1 MQKDQGYYI
10 GLLSAYIDDRL
21 APAQV
26 EELFAF
32 IQLEPMTYR
41 TLLDEPSIKRQLT
54 DKHFLIPE
62 ATSHRMLERLLK
74 ATAPPVR
81 KLRPI
86 WYAAA
91 ATIAAVISLFLL
103 TRSHRQQPVESPAIA
118 KIIIPPGTNKATL
131 TLAEGKTI
139 LLDRTTN
146 GQLAIQGSTT
156 ITKNT
161 EGLISYNVNGT
172 AAALQNTLTT
182 PRGGQYQLILP
193 DGTKVWVNAASSITY
208 PTAFQSKER
217 RVSIKGEAFFEIAQ
231 NKSQPFIVEVQQ
243 GPQIQVLGTQFNINA
258 YTDEPSIR
266 TTLISGAV
274 KVQYNSSSLVLK
286 PAQQAKAEDHR
297 LTLNPQP
304 NIDETLAWK
313 NGSFL
318 FHRAPLDIVMRQLAR
333 WYDIEVIY
341 TNEVPKILFEG
352 EMKRD
357 LNLSEVLDI
366 LRKMEVHCKM
376 DGRRLIVLP

>member
-182 PRGGQYQLILP
+182 PRGGQ
-193 DGTKVWVNAASSITY
+193 
-208 PTAFQSKER
+208 
-217 RVSIKGEAFFEIAQ
+217 
-231 NKSQPFIVEVQQ
+231 
-243 GPQIQVLGTQFNINA
+243 
-258 YTDEPSIR
+258 
-266 TTLISGAV
+266 
-274 KVQYNSSSLVLK
+274 
-286 PAQQAKAEDHR
+286 
-297 LTLNPQP
+297 
-304 NIDETLAWK
+304 
-313 NGSFL
+313 
-318 FHRAPLDIVMRQLAR
+318 
-333 WYDIEVIY
+333 
-341 TNEVPKILFEG
+341 
-352 EMKRD
+352 
-357 LNLSEVLDI
+357 
-366 LRKMEVHCKM
+366 
-376 DGRRLIVLP
+376 